1 MNILDQLEEIKELV
15 NEDKKFKYKNIVN
28 FNCEDIKEELQA
40 FEIVKE
46 KRVDLLQLDYSE
58 TVDDYNDYMLKVGGG
73 YYSLTEEE
81 FFLLKR
87 ALENDIRRRKA
98 HVNNAMPLKEKICL
112 LFLGFSPRDINTQ
125 LLPCILISVPGRYIR
140 L

>member
-28 FNCEDIKEELQA
+28 FNCDDIKEELQG

-58 TVDDYNDYMLKVGGG
+58 TVDDYNDYMLRVGGG
-73 YYSLTEEE
+73 YYTLTEEE
-81 FFLLKR
+81 FSLLKR
-87 ALENDIRRRKA
+87 VLENDTRRRKV
-98 HVNNAMPLKEKICL
+98 HVNNATPLKDKRE
-112 LFLGFSPRDINTQ
+112 
-125 LLPCILISVPGRYIR
+125 
-140 L
+140 

>member
-58 TVDDYNDYMLKVGGG
+58 TVDDYNDYMLRVGGG
-73 YYSLTEEE
+73 YYILTEEE

-87 ALENDIRRRKA
+87 VLENDIRRRKA
-98 HVNNAMPLKEKICL
+98 HVNNATLLKDKSEWL
-112 LFLGFSPRDINTQ
+112 
-125 LLPCILISVPGRYIR
+125 
-140 L
+140 

>member
-28 FNCEDIKEELQA
+28 FNCDDIKEELQA

-46 KRVDLLQLDYSE
+46 KRVDLLQLDYSK
-58 TVDDYNDYMLKVGGG
+58 TVDDYNDYMLRVGGG
-73 YYSLTEEE
+73 YYTLIEEE

-87 ALENDIRRRKA
+87 ILEKGIRRRKV
-98 HVNNAMPLKEKICL
+98 HVSTATPLKGKSE
-112 LFLGFSPRDINTQ
+112 
-125 LLPCILISVPGRYIR
+125 
-140 L
+140 